1 MATTDQ
7 RIKWMNS
14 INNATLVV
22 TKLIEK
28 STTDINVKDEL
39 TDLANWFYLLE
50 PINSDIEEKIRLCNT
65 KEQLALLKDE
75 IALTKDKS
83 IYASFNDKI
92 IELDAREKLA
102 K

>member
-7 RIKWMNS
+7 RIRWMNS
-14 INNATLVV
+14 LTGAVALAPKTWS
-22 TKLIEK
+22 IEEDK
-28 STTDINVKDEL
+28 KTVE
-39 TDLANWFYLLE
+39 DLANWLYLLE

-75 IALTKDKS
+75 IAATKDKA

>member
-7 RIKWMNS
+7 RIKWMNA
-14 INNATLVV
+14 INNATLIIANQ
-22 TKLIEK
+22 KSDLSAPLKESIE
-28 STTDINVKDEL
+28 
-39 TDLANWFYLLE
+39 DLANWFYLLE

-75 IALTKDKS
+75 IAATKDKA

>member
-7 RIKWMNS
+7 RIRFMNS
-14 INNATLVV
+14 
-22 TKLIEK
+22 
-28 STTDINVKDEL
+28 L
-39 TDLANWFYLLE
+39 TNSVALAPKTGNLEEDKKTVEDLANWFYLLE
-50 PINSDIEEKIRLCNT
+50 PVNSDIEEKIRLCNT

-75 IALTKDKS
+75 IAATKDKS